1 MQDYEI
7 EISLTHNEA
16 KPVVPEL
23 FIKTLKDN
31 NNKHLTGVLKN
42 MHFNKFSGIVDA
54 YNNTIHSAIK
64 MKPGNV
70 ISTLIIII
78 IQENPSLRLVIM

>member
-1 MQDYEI
+1 MQDYDI

-31 NNKHLTGVLKN
+31 NKKNVLKN

-54 YNNTIHSAIK
+54 YNNTIHSATK

-78 IQENPSLRLVIM
+78 IQENPSLRLVIK